1 MTRLTYISSA
11 DLVYDA
17 KTAKLKFIVTLK
29 TVEVSQ
35 NDASPIST
43 KTVRVALDDPQLLA
57 MKFITQ

>member
-11 DLVYDA
+11 DLIYDA
-17 KTAKLKFIVTLK
+17 KTAKLKFMITLK
-29 TVEVSQ
+29 TVEATQ

-43 KTVRVALDDPQLLA
+43 QTIRVPVDDPQLLA

>member
-11 DLVYDA
+11 DIVYDA
-17 KTAKLKFIVTLK
+17 KNSKLKFMVTLK
-29 TVEVSQ
+29 TVEVTQ

-43 KTVRVALDDPQLLA
+43 KTVRIPVDDPQLLA

>member
-11 DLVYDA
+11 DLIYDA
-17 KTAKLKFIVTLK
+17 KTAKLKFMITLK
-29 TVEVSQ
+29 TVDATQ

-43 KTVRVALDDPQLLA
+43 KTVRVPVDDPQLLA